1 MKVTAELADEDC
13 HDVMEAVM
21 LANLSQFLKI
31 WVQMRSIGVQ

>member
-1 MKVTAELADEDC
+1 MKVTAELVDEDC

-31 WVQMRSIGVQ
+31 VGQIGSDGVK